1 MPTETEHYVV
11 ERSER
16 PVADGYE
23 VEHGERNRSMLSQW
37 SPAQLVGMVAGIGIT
52 VLGFVALARTGFNTD
67 NIYSPHAL
75 AWRLPH
81 SPLMALIEVG
91 FGVLLIVG
99 SVVPGGVRSLIAL
112 LGAVA
117 LSFGIVVVSMT
128 PPDRLNHWLGVED
141 KNGWFFVVVGGVLLL
156 AGFVSPVFTTRTH
169 KHVVRDEQRVLA

>member
-1 MPTETEHYVV
+1 MATDTQDYV
-11 ERSER
+11 EER
-16 PVADGYE
+16 PGTSGYE
-23 VEHGERNRSMLSQW
+23 IEHGERNRSLVAQW
-37 SPAQLVGMVAGIGIT
+37 SPAQLVGLIIGIGIT

-91 FGVLLIVG
+91 FGVLLIAAA
-99 SVVPGGVRSLIAL
+99 VVPGGMRSLIAL

-128 PPDRLNHWLGVED
+128 PPNRLNHWLGVED
-141 KNGWFFVVVGGVLLL
+141 KNGWFFIVVGGALLL
-156 AGFVSPVFTTRTH
+156 AGLFSPTFTTRTR
-169 KHVVRDEQRVLA
+169 KHVVRDEKHALV